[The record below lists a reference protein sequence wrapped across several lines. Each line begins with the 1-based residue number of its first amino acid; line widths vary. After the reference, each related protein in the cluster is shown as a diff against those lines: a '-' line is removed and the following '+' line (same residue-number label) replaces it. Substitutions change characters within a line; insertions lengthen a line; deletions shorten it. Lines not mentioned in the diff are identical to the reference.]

1 MKQVIQEFKDFAV
14 RGNAIDLAVGIVI
27 GSAFTKIVSSLVSDL
42 ITPLLGYLVGQ
53 VDFKFIKLGNVLL
66 GNFLQAIIDFL
77 IIAFAIFMFVKLINR
92 FMKMSKKEAK
102 DAIDNAPPKL
112 SNTEV
117 LLGEIR
123 DSIKNIQNK

>member
-1 MKQVIQEFKDFAV
+1 MKQIVQEFKDFAV
-14 RGNAIDLAVGIVI
+14 RGNAIDLAVGIVV
-27 GSAFTKIVSSLVSDL
+27 GAAFTKIVSSLVSDL

-77 IIAFAIFMFVKLINR
+77 IIAFAIFMFVKLINK
-92 FMKMSKKEAK
+92 FVKKSKKEAEG
-102 DAIDNAPPKL
+102 AIDNVPPKL
-112 SNTEV
+112 SNTE
-117 LLGEIR
+117 LLLTEIR